1 MKVLKG
7 VLYWL
12 WQCTY
17 GVLMTAIGA
26 VVVLVLI
33 CCGCKPKRFH
43 YNIYIEVGKNWGGVN
58 LGAFFLTCKGAGL
71 STRQHEAGHGL
82 QNLWWGILFPF
93 VIAIPSAVRY
103 WYREWYYKHKYPVTK
118 KTLPEYDAIWFEGQA
133 TRLGQ
138 KYFN

>member
-7 VLYWL
+7 ILYWL

-58 LGAFFLTCKGAGL
+58 LGAAARGGTWLAKFMVGYSLPVCDCYPI
-71 STRQHEAGHGL
+71 RR
-82 QNLWWGILFPF
+82 
-93 VIAIPSAVRY
+93 AVLVSRM
-103 WYREWYYKHKYPVTK
+103 V
-118 KTLPEYDAIWFEGQA
+118 L
-133 TRLGQ
+133 
-138 KYFN
+138 